1 MTDVIAHILKRRGYV
16 NSQQQQA
23 FLYPSYEHHLHDPHQ
38 LAGMAAATER
48 IKQAIEA
55 QEAIVVYGDY
65 DIDGLSATALLL
77 DSLAQMG
84 AQVSAYIPDR
94 FDEGYGINTQA
105 LKKIHSQRVGL
116 VITVDCGSSSREPL
130 TWARDA
136 GLDVIVTDHHEI
148 DASMAGEL
156 PPAVA
161 IINPKRSDQAYP
173 FDGLAGVG
181 VAFKLVQA
189 LQREYKLLPAGREK
203 WLLDLVALGTVCD
216 VVPLTDENR
225 VLVAYGLS
233 VMGKTTRLGL
243 RALAQ
248 VAGIE
253 LEQAD
258 THHFGFVLGPRL
270 NAAGRLEHAQTALE
284 LLRASRKHE
293 AQIAAKRLDALNS
306 ERRGQQDEILAEA
319 LLQADNYRDDP
330 VLVLSHPDWSH
341 GIVGIVAAKILE
353 RWHKPTIILQELGE
367 EAKGSARSLGDFSM
381 VEGLQA
387 AAAHLHKYGGHHVAA
402 GCTLATAEIPALR
415 RTLNDYYRQRGF
427 GDLRSAP
434 EADIEISDLS
444 VLNEATY
451 QDVLRLA
458 PFGMGNPSPLFA
470 LSGVEISQA
479 RAVGA
484 SGKHLKATLTD
495 GSRQLEAIG
504 FHLYEPFSQLKSVST
519 IWGELDE
526 NVYNGRRQLQ
536 LRLKEVA

>member
-16 NSQQQQA
+16 SSQQQQA
-23 FLYPSYEHHLHDPHQ
+23 FLHPSYDHHLHDPQQ
-38 LAGMAAATER
+38 LAGMSAATER
-48 IKQAIEA
+48 IKQAIET

-105 LKKIHSQRVGL
+105 LKTIHSQGAGL

-130 TWARDA
+130 RWAYEA
-136 GLDVIVTDHHEI
+136 GLDVIVTDHHEVNTTKTE
-148 DASMAGEL
+148 EL

-189 LQREYKLLPAGREK
+189 LQREYALLPAGREK

-225 VLVAYGLS
+225 VLVTYGLS
-233 VMGKTTRLGL
+233 VMGKTRRLGL

-248 VAGIE
+248 VAGME

-284 LLRASRKHE
+284 LLRASGGSD
-293 AQIAAKRLDALNS
+293 AQAAAERLDVLNNQ
-306 ERRGQQDEILAEA
+306 RRAQQDEILAGA
-319 LLQADNYRDDP
+319 LLQAENYRDDP
-330 VLVLSHPDWSH
+330 ILVLSHPDWSH

-367 EAKGSARSLGDFSM
+367 EAKGSARSLGNFSM
-381 VEGLQA
+381 VEGLGA

-402 GCTLATAEIPALR
+402 GCTLATADIPALR
-415 RTLNDYYRQRGF
+415 RTLNEYYRQAGF
-427 GDLRSAP
+427 GDLRSTP
-434 EADIEISDLS
+434 QADIELSDLS
-444 VLNEATY
+444 ALDETTY
-451 QDVLRLA
+451 QDVQRLA

-470 LSGVEISQA
+470 LSGIEITQA

-484 SGKHLKATLTD
+484 SGQHLKATLSD

-504 FHLYEPFSQLKSVST
+504 FHLYEPFSQLEHVTT